1 MLVFVKTL
9 GCRANRYESEKLMSR
24 LVEAGHSIVGDPEDA
39 EVVLVN
45 TCTVTHVADRKSR
58 QEIYPHSGKKV
69 VIFGCGPRVNKEAFS
84 EIEGVSF
91 VATEPDEVIDYLGK
105 GSGGEISDV
114 LLTRS
119 NLKIQDGCENFCTYC
134 IVPFA
139 RGKLASKPYD
149 EVLLEAAN
157 MVRNGAKEI
166 VLTGIN
172 IGNWKSQ
179 GLDFWGLMM
188 VLLEELPVRV
198 RISSIEPFTFEERV
212 EEVLKHPR
220 LCKHLHICLQSGS
233 DSVLKKMGRK
243 YDVSEFEDLIGKIRN
258 VVPDI
263 AVTTDAIVGFPGETD
278 KEHTE
283 SMRVI
288 KRIGFAK
295 VHVFKYSK
303 REGTPAAKVKDQ
315 VPYPIKV
322 NRSKEMRA
330 LADKMR
336 LEYMEEFVGQTR
348 EVLFEQ
354 EKNGLWLGTTDNY
367 LQVELKSNRD
377 LKNTLLPVR
386 LGVLKKNGR
395 FKVRAVS

>member
-1 MLVFVKTL
+1 
-9 GCRANRYESEKLMSR
+9 MSR